1 MAAAL
6 GLDNKIWASLR
17 KEYKLG
23 RISEIEEIEGA
34 SSTVQ
39 YKLESAGKKLVLRLE
54 DERSANNL
62 ESELDVLVFLRKHN
76 FPCPRP
82 IAAKDGDFLKPVDN
96 KSACLF
102 RKIAGKVVPLTE
114 LDNEQIFKIG
124 QTVARLHVLGQAYD
138 QFVVDRFSFELVR
151 RTYKNLRVRIADHLK
166 HVLHVLDDEIAHQ
179 NEYREEKLPNG
190 LVHGNPVPG
199 NFLFRGGKVVGVL
212 NFDSMCSGKFTAD
225 LANMVNTF
233 CYMEEHYEIERFN
246 SLLNGYQTERTLSLA
261 EWDAFP
267 NELRFSAFHLI
278 IKQLENVF
286 FRHLDEKRRI
296 NSDYVEYFDRLRILR
311 RERSGGMDQMLLT
324 MATGYDYR
332 KYQKIQVEEKAVTV

>member
-1 MAAAL
+1 MAAPL
-6 GLDNKIWASLR
+6 GVDKKSWANII

-23 RISEIEEIEGA
+23 RVSEIEEVQAA
-34 SSTVQ
+34 SATVQ

-54 DERSANNL
+54 EERNANNL
-62 ESELDVLVFLRKHN
+62 KCEMNVLVFLRKHH

-82 IAAKDGDFLKPVDN
+82 ITTKDGDFLKLVNN

-114 LDNEQIFKIG
+114 IANEQIFKIG
-124 QTVARLHVLGQAYD
+124 QTVGQLHVLGQNYD

-151 RTYKNLRVRIADHLK
+151 KTYKNLRVRIADHLK
-166 HVLHVLDDEIAHQ
+166 HILHVLDDEIAHQ

-190 LVHGNPVPG
+190 VVHGNLVPQ

-212 NFDSMCSGKFTAD
+212 NFDSICSGKFIGD

-233 CYMEEHYEIERFN
+233 CYTGEHYQIDRFN
-246 SLLNGYQTERTLSLA
+246 SLLSGYQAERTLSLA

-267 NELRFSAFHLI
+267 NELRFSAFRLTM
-278 IKQLENVF
+278 KQLENVF

-296 NSDYVEYFDRLRILR
+296 NSDYLEYFDRLRILR